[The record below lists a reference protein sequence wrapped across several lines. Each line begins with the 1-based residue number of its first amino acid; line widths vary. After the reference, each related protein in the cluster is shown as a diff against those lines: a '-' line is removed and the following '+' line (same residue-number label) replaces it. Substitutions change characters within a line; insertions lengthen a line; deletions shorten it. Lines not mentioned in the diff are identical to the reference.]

1 MTMHIALFGGSFDPI
16 HCGHL
21 TAAKRMIERCGMDQ
35 IVLIP
40 AAHPPHKRGRQIA
53 SVADRR
59 AMIDLAIGSDPAIR
73 VSDIEILREGPS
85 YTIDTIEDLLATYP
99 QTDRLYL
106 AMGSDAFVEL
116 DTWRDWQRIL
126 ALVSLLVLK
135 RPSVEGRAMVVDN
148 RVERYLQDVLGYSAP
163 EQGGLQQPEVWHHRV
178 WLPVRVAAID
188 AMNVSSSDIRQRVQN
203 GESIRDLVPL
213 TVERYIAEKGLYRP

>member
-1 MTMHIALFGGSFDPI
+1 MRIALFGGSFDPI

-21 TAAKRMIERCGMDQ
+21 TAARRMIERCGMDR

-40 AAHPPHKRGRQIA
+40 AALPPHKRGRQIA

-59 AMIDLAIGSDPAIR
+59 AMIDLAIGSDPDIL

-85 YTIDTIEDLLATYP
+85 YTIDTIENLLAAYP
-99 QTDRLYL
+99 CTDSLYL

-116 DTWRDWQRIL
+116 DTWRDWERIP
-126 ALVSLLVLK
+126 ALVSILVLK
-135 RPSVEGRAMVVDN
+135 RPSVETPGNLVDD
-148 RVERYLQDVLGYSAP
+148 RVERYLRDVLGYGAP
-163 EQGGLQQPEVWHHRV
+163 EQGGAQPEVWHHRV

-188 AMNVSSSDIRQRVQN
+188 AMHVSSSDIRQRIRN
-203 GESIRDLVPL
+203 GESIRDLVPPA
-213 TVERYIAEKGLYRP
+213 VERYIAEKGLYRP